1 MKMRL
6 LGLELSD
13 AGIMLA
19 GSQPVRLLALDE
31 TDQESPGYALPEKK
45 HLIVGKAAQK
55 KAHLQPRLVTSHFWD
70 QLNTE
75 PLDHPRLYTHQ
86 NHAEIACAHLARIWQ
101 NVKRPDFE
109 VVIAVPGFYHQDHL
123 GLLLGIANELSMPVK
138 GFIPIA
144 LAAAGTAD
152 HQATPLHLDA
162 RKPDQ
167 QATLLHLDIHLHRT
181 EIIVLSQDEH
191 LTFEKSVTVEEKGLA
206 DLHRAWVEA
215 IAAEFVRTT
224 RFDPLHLANSEQEL
238 FDRLPAVLEQ
248 IGSHPS
254 IAFEMTGG
262 SSIYRVTLSRE
273 LFTRQSKALFSD
285 IQRHIANLG
294 GAAKTRI
301 QKPILQLS
309 HRIAHLPGLQE
320 SLAAGGHDSCHKL
333 EPGAAALGAVRHWDH
348 IARQDPGQKISFFTS
363 YPLARAGAAGTT
375 ATVETPGA
383 VRTPSHLLFHH
394 IAYPLCETPLL
405 IGTNIE
411 PGQPGIQVK
420 NQISGVSRIHCSVEL
435 RGTQVVLKDFST
447 YGTFVDDVRINGSTT
462 LRLGQTIR
470 VGTPGEQLHLIAC
483 LDQDET

>member
-1 MKMRL
+1 MSL

-19 GSQPVRLLALDE
+19 GSEPIQLLAIDE
-31 TDQESPGYALPEKK
+31 TDRESPGYALPEKK

-55 KAHLQPRLVTSHFWD
+55 KAHLLPRLVTSHFWD

-75 PLDHPRLYTHQ
+75 PLDHPGLYTHQ
-86 NHAEIACAHLARIWQ
+86 NHAEIACAHLAKIWH
-101 NVKRPDFE
+101 NVKKPDAE
-109 VVIAVPGFYHQDHL
+109 VVFAVPGFYHQDHL

-144 LAAAGTAD
+144 LAAADTAGW
-152 HQATPLHLDA
+152 
-162 RKPDQ
+162 

-191 LTFEKSVTVEEKGLA
+191 LTFEKSETVEEKGLA

-224 RFDPLHLANSEQEL
+224 RFDPLHQASSEQEL

-254 IAFEMTGG
+254 IEFEMTGG
-262 SSIYRVTLSRE
+262 SAIYRVTLSRE
-273 LFTRQSKALFSD
+273 LFSRQSKALFAD
-285 IQRHIANLG
+285 IERHIANLG
-294 GAAKTRI
+294 SAAKTRI
-301 QKPILQLS
+301 EKPTLQLS

-320 SLAAGGHDSCHKL
+320 LLAVGDYNRCLKL

-348 IARQDPGQKISFFTS
+348 LARHDPGQKISFFTS
-363 YPLARAGAAGTT
+363 YPRARADAAGTT
-375 ATVETPGA
+375 GTVETPRSA
-383 VRTPSHLLFHH
+383 RTPSHLLFHH

-405 IGTNIE
+405 IGTDIE
-411 PGQPGIQVK
+411 PGQPLSELGLDSLMATK
-420 NQISGVSRIHCSVEL
+420 WASCVSLGKSVDWSRAL
-435 RGTQVVLKDFST
+435 PPLS
-447 YGTFVDDVRINGSTT
+447 
-462 LRLGQTIR
+462 
-470 VGTPGEQLHLIAC
+470 IARPMA
-483 LDQDET
+483 